1 MNDKSSQN
9 YRAMADCVGKGNDG
23 IFARLVGKSVET
35 FRKWKRR
42 RDGLNTGEKG
52 PIDWLQ
58 DIMSKALDIGR
69 PREKA
74 LAPLKLL
81 CNTFNIPFIDVPECE
96 GDPGETI
103 DQLLKAMEEFGQL
116 AAAVRE
122 ALLDKKMSQAEAD
135 RIRKEG
141 WEAVEKI
148 IALMKSVEQAVED

>member
-23 IFARLVGKSVET
+23 VFARLVGRSVET

-42 RDGLNTGEKG
+42 RDAQNTGEKG

-58 DIMSKALDIGR
+58 DIMSMALQLGR

-81 CNTFNIPFIDVPECE
+81 CNNFNIPFIDVTEFT
-96 GDPGETI
+96 GDPGELI

-122 ALLDKKMSQAEAD
+122 ALSDRKIRQGEAD
-135 RIRKEG
+135 RILKEG

-148 IALMKSVEQAVED
+148 FALMKSVEQAVED